1 MNNEI
6 HMNNRTA
13 ADQDPWYREFYV
25 WLIIFL
31 PACAVAASFAT
42 LYVAAMN
49 PPDLVVDDYASIEAT
64 VARNVAQDKRAAAL
78 GLRAS
83 IIFGN
88 QDSTG
93 TALDLRL
100 QTRDSRT
107 LPSKVLLRAVH
118 STQAAQDSSTELLG
132 TNGHYAGSIKL
143 PGGNYDIFLRDSEG
157 TWRLTTRV
165 SGRPTTLHLQAPDL
179 TNTIAEHP

>member
-1 MNNEI
+1 MNNPAI
-6 HMNNRTA
+6 
-13 ADQDPWYREFYV
+13 ADQEPWYRQFYV

-49 PPDLVVDDYASIEAT
+49 PPDLVVDDYAGIEAT
-64 VARNVAQDKRAAAL
+64 VARNAAQDSRATAL

-83 IIFGN
+83 MSFGN

-100 QTRDSRT
+100 LTRDPQV
-107 LPSKVLLRAVH
+107 LPSTVLLRVVH
-118 STQAAQDSSTELLG
+118 STQAAQDSSTELRG
-132 TNGHYAGSIKL
+132 TNGRYAGSIKL
-143 PGGNYDIFLRDSEG
+143 PAGNYDIFLGDTEG

-165 SGRPTTLHLQAPDL
+165 AGRPPTLELHAPGL
-179 TNTIAEHP
+179 SRAATQQQ